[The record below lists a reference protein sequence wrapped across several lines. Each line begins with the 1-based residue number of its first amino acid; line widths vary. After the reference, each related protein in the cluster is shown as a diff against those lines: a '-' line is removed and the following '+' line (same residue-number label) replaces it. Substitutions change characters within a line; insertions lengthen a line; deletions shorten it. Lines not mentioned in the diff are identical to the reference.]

1 MARLDRHA
9 MTNNVV
15 KLLAKYTPYL
25 EDEMLGLSDVVT
37 PGSVCIDIGAAAGLY
52 TLALSQ
58 LAGADG
64 VVYSVEPLPFVH
76 PLWTRLLRAHAS
88 ANVRQHIG
96 AFGTDVGKGVM
107 SVPMGKYGLVTG
119 RSFLTGR
126 NSGLG
131 SNDEFSGQVEVMVD
145 VETLDGFAERNAM
158 TRVDFL
164 KIDVE
169 GAELMVLESGQRM
182 IEKYRPSMLVEIEAR
197 HLSRFR
203 YTPTDIV
210 DWLVKRDYTMH
221 VWRDG
226 WRPADTVTE
235 ANRNYLFRPTL

>member
-1 MARLDRHA
+1 MASLDRFA
-9 MTNNVV
+9 VTNNVV

-25 EDEMLGLSDVVT
+25 EDEMLGLSDVVK
-37 PGSVCIDIGAAAGLY
+37 PGSVCVDIGAAAGLY

-58 LAGADG
+58 LTGPDG
-64 VVYSVEPLPFVH
+64 LVYSVEPLPFVH
-76 PLWTRLLRAHAS
+76 PMWTRLLRAHAS

-96 AFGTDVGKGVM
+96 ALGTDVGKGVM
-107 SVPMGKYGLVTG
+107 SVPMGRYGLVTG

-126 NSGLG
+126 NTGLG
-131 SNDEFSGQVEVMVD
+131 SNDEFQGQVEVVVE
-145 VETLDGFAERNAM
+145 VETLDGFAERNGI
-158 TRVDFL
+158 TTLDFL

-169 GAELMVLESGQRM
+169 GAELMVLESGQHV
-182 IEKYRPSMLVEIEAR
+182 IERHRPAMLVEIEAR

-203 YTPTDIV
+203 YTPSDIV
-210 DWLVKRDYTMH
+210 DWLVKRDYAMY